1 MIYDNADGG
10 YQVVEKFLP
19 PGDGGNILITSRN
32 KDLMRITLKKNSM
45 EVLEMGEE
53 EALALLENSTMV
65 DYTFANVKDL
75 AKQLVS
81 KLGGIPL
88 AIDQAGAYIMAC
100 NYSLE
105 DYLELF
111 IKHQNQLMSDPSFKG
126 ASDYGSSTYGTWEIS
141 IKEIEARA
149 SNKKHPRAMAAE
161 SAIILHKIF
170 AFLHHE
176 NIPEELFKNAA
187 ENYNRTYINADKE
200 LGLPLLVTM
209 LDAKTLFLNERGEWD
224 KIQLQAGIQVLLS
237 FSLIRSSGKMY
248 SIHPLVHSWSRDR
261 IPKTEVGKWHLI
273 ARALLS
279 CAVGLDYDSDDYEF
293 WGIIVPHIRANN
305 SHAQELQ
312 LKVPYY
318 DDEFARFALVLNYIG
333 SWDEAEVLQMC
344 MVEERKEKLGPDHI
358 HTLTSMEDLSLTYW
372 DQGRWDEVEKLQ
384 MQVMEASMEKF
395 GPEAQLTLDSLS
407 ILSVAYK
414 RQGRLDESEKL
425 EVQIMEAHKTNLG
438 LDHPSTLAS
447 MGNLAAT
454 YIHQDKLAEAEKL
467 LLHVVEAK
475 KATLGPNHYRTLMA
489 MSNLAMTYLNQGR
502 HGEAEKLD
510 LHVFEAGKTKYG
522 LNHPETFINMGN
534 LGSTYRCQGRMDEA
548 RALLSQALASME
560 QMTGPDH
567 PTTLWLRW
575 ELDELIDAEAQTRIE
590 D

>member
-10 YQVVEKFLP
+10 CQVVEKFLP
-19 PGDGGNILITSRN
+19 QGSGGNILITSRN
-32 KDLMRITLKKNSM
+32 KDLMRITLTENSM
-45 EVLEMGEE
+45 EVLEMEEE
-53 EALALLENSTMV
+53 EALSLLAKSAML
-65 DYTFANVKDL
+65 DYTSGDVKDL

-88 AIDQAGAYIMAC
+88 AIDQAGAYMLSC
-100 NYSLE
+100 NCPLE
-105 DYLELF
+105 DCMELF
-111 IKHQNQLMSDPSFKG
+111 IKHQDQLMYDPSFKG
-126 ASDYGSSTYGTWEIS
+126 ASDYGSSTYGTWEVS
-141 IKEIEARA
+141 IKEIEAMA
-149 SNKKHPRAMAAE
+149 SNKGDPRAMAAE
-161 SAIILHKIF
+161 SAILLNKIF

-176 NIPEELFKNAA
+176 NIPQELFKNAA
-187 ENYNRTYINADKE
+187 ENYNQTDINAEKE

-224 KIQLQAGIQVLLS
+224 EIQFQAGVQVLLS

-248 SIHPLVHSWSRDR
+248 SIHPLVHSWSRNR
-261 IPKTEVGKWHLI
+261 IPKTEIGKQHLI

-279 CAVGLDYDSDDYEF
+279 CSIGLDYQSDDYEF
-293 WGIIVPHIRANN
+293 WGSLLPHMRANN
-305 SHAQELQ
+305 SYAQELQ

-333 SWDEAEVLQMC
+333 SWDEAEVLKMC
-344 MVEERKEKLGPDHI
+344 MVEKRKGKLGPDHI
-358 HTLTSMEDLSLTYW
+358 HTLTSMKDLSLTYW
-372 DQGRWDEVEKLQ
+372 DQGRWEEVEKLQ

-395 GPEAQLTLDSLS
+395 GAEAQLTLDSLS

-438 LDHPSTLAS
+438 PNHPSTLAS
-447 MGNLAAT
+447 MGNLAVT
-454 YIHQDKLAEAEKL
+454 YIHQDKLVEAEKL

-475 KATLGPNHYRTLMA
+475 RVTLGPNHYRTLLA

-502 HGEAEKLD
+502 WGEAEKLY
-510 LHVFEAGKTKYG
+510 LHVFEASKAKFGP
-522 LNHPETFINMGN
+522 NHPEAFIAMGN

-548 RALLSQALASME
+548 QALLSQA
-560 QMTGPDH
+560 G
-567 PTTLWLRW
+567 
-575 ELDELIDAEAQTRIE
+575 TR
-590 D
+590 